1 MDASKR
7 GRNVA
12 IKLDIYIYIC
22 IYTLDCY
29 PLKLTRISYFGGRS
43 ICGSLDCDIGSVT

>member
-1 MDASKR
+1 MPRKEEEMLLYI
-7 GRNVA
+7 
-12 IKLDIYIYIC
+12 IKLYIC

>member
-1 MDASKR
+1 MPRKEEEMLLL
-7 GRNVA
+7 NW
-12 IKLDIYIYIC
+12 IYIYIC